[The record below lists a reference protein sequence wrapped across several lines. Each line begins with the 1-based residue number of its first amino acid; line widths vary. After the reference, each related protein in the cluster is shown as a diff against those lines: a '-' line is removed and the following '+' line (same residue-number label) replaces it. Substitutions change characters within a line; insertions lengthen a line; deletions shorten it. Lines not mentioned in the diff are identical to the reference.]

1 MLLLDTIEVPCVA
14 GSARIELHH
23 GDLTE
28 IDAANAVD
36 ALVVSAFPNDYEPT
50 PRSLIGALHAKGVS
64 VDRLAQV
71 KAVDLRSA
79 FSCWLSQ
86 PIESTHPGLRFERIL
101 CFESVKTGSTASYVG
116 DIFRALAP
124 FVADVN
130 PVRSIAMPLLTTGDQ
145 GHPME
150 ELLPAL
156 LDASRHWISNGLSL
170 QCIKIVIHSAEVALA
185 GLSKFRDYKARIP
198 PKPNNAEQTHDVFIS
213 YSRLDA
219 DAAEVIRD
227 QLQRMGFKIY
237 FDKQAIDVGAAW
249 QQHIYTAL
257 ESSSAVLALFSPN
270 YIASKVCQ
278 EEFNMALFRSRKE
291 SRQIVFP
298 VYWKTAELP
307 VYMDMVNYID
317 CRESRKERLL
327 EACHRFQ
334 QWRCGIASMLELS

>member
-1 MLLLDTIEVPCVA
+1 MLLLDIIEVPCVA

-86 PIESTHPGLRFERIL
+86 PIESAHPGLRFERIL

-170 QCIKIVIHSAEVALA
+170 QCIKIVVYSAETALA
-185 GLSKFRDYKARIP
+185 ALAVFRDFKEKMQPR
-198 PKPNNAEQTHDVFIS
+198 AESSDHCYDVFIS
-213 YSRLDA
+213 YSHRDA
-219 DAAEVIRD
+219 DAAESIRD
-227 QLQRMGFKIY
+227 QLHGRGLKIY

-249 QQHIYTAL
+249 QQHIYSAL
-257 ESSSAVLALFSPN
+257 ASSSAVLALFSPN
-270 YIASKVCQ
+270 YVASKVCQ
-278 EEFNMALFRSRKE
+278 EEFNMALFRSKKE
-291 SRQIVFP
+291 SKRLLFP
-298 VYWKTAELP
+298 IYWKSADLP
-307 VYMDMVNYID
+307 VYMEMINYLD
-317 CRESRKERLL
+317 CRESRR
-327 EACHRFQ
+327 EALQEVCHRFQ
-334 QWRCGIASMLELS
+334 QWRLGTRELE